1 MGSVSGV
8 IGFLIF
14 SFGLLV
20 SGKELWEKTQV
31 EKIFLTPRLKIIH
44 QFTISIVSAIYIT
57 FLISYFYLVIQIY
70 FMKIKWE
77 HLEWGNLMS
86 ICLFWFI
93 VILVGTNPLIKT
105 IRYLLIP
112 YHVKYKLSFDD
123 YGELYLIKMIDSEI
137 CICAKNP
144 DLDLDNASDE
154 FILLK
159 KEDLMKVKL
168 KRVEVD
174 KPVKNKV
181 LQLVSD
187 RFYS

>member
-1 MGSVSGV
+1 MGSLSGV

-20 SGKELWEKTQV
+20 SGKELWDKTQV

-44 QFTISIVSAIYIT
+44 QFTISIVSAVYIT
-57 FLISYFYLVIQIY
+57 FLISYFYLIIQIY
-70 FMKIKWE
+70 FMKIQWGNLDWE
-77 HLEWGNLMS
+77 NLMS

-93 VILVGTNPLIKT
+93 VILVGTNPLIKI

-112 YHVKYKLSFDD
+112 YHVKYKISFDD

-174 KPVKNKV
+174 KPVKIKV
-181 LQLVSD
+181 LQLVTD